1 MNYTVSDN
9 KKHLK
14 ALISLDLKKLSS
26 FVEAVIQQRV
36 YKIWEVAIPQ
46 NCKGIMGGSWFLKLL
61 LLSMLFILSFSQDI
75 TLFLFHVCCCC
86 FVFLLFLSIFT
97 LCFVFRCLGLS
108 GKWMENHVEF
118 REYNVQLEEFAE
130 RGREMIEIMDYK
142 EPGPNT
148 NPRSSYIFG
157 PPPQPQP

>member
-46 NCKGIMGGSWFLKLL
+46 DCKGIM
-61 LLSMLFILSFSQDI
+61 
-75 TLFLFHVCCCC
+75 
-86 FVFLLFLSIFT
+86 
-97 LCFVFRCLGLS
+97 GLS